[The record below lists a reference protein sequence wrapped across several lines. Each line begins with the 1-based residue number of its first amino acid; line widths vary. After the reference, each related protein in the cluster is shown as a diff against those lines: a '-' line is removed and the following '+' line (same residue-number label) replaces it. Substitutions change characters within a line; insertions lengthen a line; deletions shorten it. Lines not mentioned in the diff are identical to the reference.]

1 MCFVQNLQSQ
11 TRAMRLLFLFPL
23 LLVSFFSTA
32 QELNY
37 NALLLKKELT
47 ENANA
52 VVRLD
57 EVEIEVLSQ
66 QKMTVKTTQ
75 AVTVLNRLGD
85 RRARTG
91 LGYDS
96 DKKIKSIQIHV
107 YDAMGNEIEKIK
119 KKDFKDV
126 SAADGFSLYNDYR
139 YLYYDYTPI
148 NYPYTLVF
156 EHEYETPDTGTI
168 PSWFFL
174 NGFLVSVEKSRYSI
188 TYANANLKPIIIE
201 KNLENVD
208 FDIKETSNSISYTAN
223 SIKAMKRESMSP
235 SFDKICPK
243 LMTRIKNFHYKGFDA
258 TVDNWKDL
266 GTWVDEKLLSGRDK
280 LSQETI
286 AKAKSLVVGVEDDLE
301 KAKIIYKY
309 VQDNTRYI
317 SVQIGIGGLQPIAA
331 VEVDRVKYGDCKGLS
346 NYAKAL
352 LKEVGVTSYYAVVE
366 AGGDKVD
373 FEDDFAD
380 LAQGNHVILAIPYND
395 KYYWVDCTSQILPF
409 GYVGSF
415 TDDRKVMIVKP
426 EGGEIVTTT
435 AYLNENNYQSISSSY
450 ELKPDGSITGETK
463 LMTKG
468 SRYNS
473 HFRLEEETE
482 EEIVREIKNRWSSI
496 NNLTVANYNFQNNK
510 SEVVFNENIS
520 LSATNYA
527 SLSGDRIL
535 FTANAFNNRNVVPD
549 RYRNRKLPFEIQRGY
564 LDEDDSVITLPEG
577 YVVEALPSAKKIENE
592 FGVYTV
598 NFEHDAAHNTV
609 NYKRSFFLKK
619 GLYPKEKYN
628 AYRDFRKEVAS
639 TDNAQI
645 VLLKK

>member
-1 MCFVQNLQSQ
+1 
-11 TRAMRLLFLFPL
+11 MRLSLITFLF
-23 LLVSFFSTA
+23 FTGIISTA

-57 EVEIEVLSQ
+57 QVEIELLSQ
-66 QKMTVKTTQ
+66 QKMTVKTKQ
-75 AVTVLNRLGD
+75 VITVLNRLGD
-85 RRARTG
+85 RHARTG
-91 LGYDS
+91 MGYDS
-96 DKKIKSIQIHV
+96 DKKIKDIQVRV

-126 SAADGFSLYNDYR
+126 NAADGFSLYNDYR
-139 YLYYDYTPI
+139 HLYYDYTPV

-156 EHEYETPDTGTI
+156 ESEYETPDTGTI

-188 TYANANLKPIIIE
+188 TYANANLKPTIIE
-201 KNLENVD
+201 KNLVNID
-208 FDIKETSNSISYTAN
+208 FDIEETNNSITYTAN
-223 SIKAMKRESMSP
+223 SIKAIKRESMSP
-235 SFDKICPK
+235 SFKKICPR

-258 TVDNWKDL
+258 SVDSWKDL
-266 GTWVDEKLLSGRDK
+266 GTWVDEKLLSGRDE
-280 LSQETI
+280 LSPQTV
-286 AKAKSLVVGVEDDLE
+286 AKAKSLVDGVQDDLK

-346 NYAKAL
+346 NYTKAL
-352 LKEVGVTSYYAVVE
+352 LKEVGVTSYYAVVQ

-395 KYYWVDCTSQILPF
+395 RYYWVDCTSQILPF

-435 AYLNENNYQSISSSY
+435 AYLNENNYQSITSSY
-450 ELKPDGSITGETK
+450 ELKPNGSIVGETK

-482 EEIVREIKNRWSSI
+482 EEIVKKIKSRWSSI
-496 NNLTVANYNFQNNK
+496 NNLTVANYNFDNNK
-510 SEVVFNENIS
+510 KEVVFNENVS
-520 LSATNYA
+520 LSASNYA
-527 SLSGDRIL
+527 SLSGNRIL

-564 LDEDDSVITLPEG
+564 LDEDNSVITLPEG

-598 NFEHDAAHNTV
+598 DFDYNEAENTV
-609 NYKRSFFLKK
+609 SYKRSFFLKK
-619 GLYPKEKYN
+619 GFYPKEKYN

>member
-1 MCFVQNLQSQ
+1 
-11 TRAMRLLFLFPL
+11 MRLSLITFLFFT
-23 LLVSFFSTA
+23 SIISTA

-57 EVEIEVLSQ
+57 QVEIELLSQ
-66 QKMTVKTTQ
+66 QKMTVKTKQ
-75 AVTVLNRLGD
+75 VITVLNRLGD
-85 RRARTG
+85 RHARTG
-91 LGYDS
+91 MGFDS
-96 DKKIKSIQIHV
+96 DKKIKDIQVRV
-107 YDAMGNEIEKIK
+107 YDTMGNEIEKIK

-126 SAADGFSLYNDYR
+126 NAADGFSLYNDYR
-139 YLYYDYTPI
+139 HLYYDYTPV

-156 EHEYETPDTGTI
+156 ESEYETPDTGTI

-188 TYANANLKPIIIE
+188 TYANANLKPTIIE
-201 KNLENVD
+201 KNLENID
-208 FDIKETSNSISYTAN
+208 FDIEETNNSITYTAN
-223 SIKAMKRESMSP
+223 SIKAIKRESMSP
-235 SFDKICPK
+235 SFEKICPR

-258 TVDNWKDL
+258 SVDSWKDL
-266 GTWVDEKLLSGRDK
+266 GTWVDKKLLSGRDE
-280 LSQETI
+280 LSPQTV
-286 AKAKSLVVGVEDDLE
+286 AKAKSLVDGVQDDLE

-346 NYAKAL
+346 NYTKAL
-352 LKEVGVTSYYAVVE
+352 LKEVGVTSYYAVVQ

-395 KYYWVDCTSQILPF
+395 RYYWVDCTSQILPF

-415 TDDRKVMIVKP
+415 TDDRKVMVVKP

-435 AYLNENNYQSISSSY
+435 AYLNENNYQSITSSY
-450 ELKPDGSITGETK
+450 ELKPNGSIVGETK

-473 HFRLEEETE
+473 HFRLEEESE
-482 EEIVREIKNRWSSI
+482 EEIVKKIKSRWSSI
-496 NNLTVANYNFQNNK
+496 NNLTVANYNFDNNK
-510 SEVVFNENIS
+510 KEVVFNENVS
-520 LSATNYA
+520 LSASNYA
-527 SLSGDRIL
+527 SLSGNRIL

-598 NFEHDAAHNTV
+598 DFDYNEAENTV
-609 NYKRSFFLKK
+609 SYKRSFFLKK
-619 GLYPKEKYN
+619 GFYPKEKYN

>member
-1 MCFVQNLQSQ
+1 MFCSEFSRQSQ
-11 TRAMRLLFLFPL
+11 AMRLSLITFLF
-23 LLVSFFSTA
+23 FTGIISTA

-57 EVEIEVLSQ
+57 QVEIEVLSQ
-66 QKMTVKTTQ
+66 QKMTVKTKQ
-75 AVTVLNRLGD
+75 VITVLNRLGD
-85 RRARTG
+85 RHARTG
-91 LGYDS
+91 MGYDS
-96 DKKIKSIQIHV
+96 DKKIKDIQVRV

-126 SAADGFSLYNDYR
+126 NAADGFSLYNDYR
-139 YLYYDYTPI
+139 HLYYDYTPV

-156 EHEYETPDTGTI
+156 ESEYETPDTGTI

-188 TYANANLKPIIIE
+188 TYANANLKPTIIE
-201 KNLENVD
+201 KNLVNID
-208 FDIKETSNSISYTAN
+208 FDIEETNNSITYTAN
-223 SIKAMKRESMSP
+223 NIRAIKRESMSP
-235 SFDKICPK
+235 SFEKICPR

-258 TVDNWKDL
+258 SVDSWKDL
-266 GTWVDEKLLSGRDK
+266 GTWVDEKLLSGRDE
-280 LSQETI
+280 LSPQTV
-286 AKAKSLVVGVEDDLE
+286 AKAKSLVDGVQDDLE

-346 NYAKAL
+346 NYTKAL
-352 LKEVGVTSYYAVVE
+352 LKEVGVTSYYAVVQ

-395 KYYWVDCTSQILPF
+395 RYYWVDCTSQILPF

-435 AYLNENNYQSISSSY
+435 AYLNENNYQSITSSY
-450 ELKPDGSITGETK
+450 ELKPNGSIVGETK

-482 EEIVREIKNRWSSI
+482 EEIVKKIKSRWSSI
-496 NNLTVANYNFQNNK
+496 NNLTVANYNFDNNK
-510 SEVVFNENIS
+510 KEVVFNENVS
-520 LSATNYA
+520 LSASNYA
-527 SLSGDRIL
+527 SLSGNRIL

-564 LDEDDSVITLPEG
+564 LDEDNSVITLPEG

-598 NFEHDAAHNTV
+598 DFDYNEAENTV
-609 NYKRSFFLKK
+609 SYKRSFFLKK
-619 GLYPKEKYN
+619 GFYPKEKYN

>member
-1 MCFVQNLQSQ
+1 MFCSEFSRQSQ
-11 TRAMRLLFLFPL
+11 AMRLSLITFLFFT
-23 LLVSFFSTA
+23 SIISTA

-57 EVEIEVLSQ
+57 QVEIEVLSQ
-66 QKMTVKTTQ
+66 QKMTVKTKQ
-75 AVTVLNRLGD
+75 VITVLNRLGD
-85 RRARTG
+85 RHARTG
-91 LGYDS
+91 MGYDS
-96 DKKIKSIQIHV
+96 DKKIKDIQVRV
-107 YDAMGNEIEKIK
+107 YDTMGNEIEKIK

-126 SAADGFSLYNDYR
+126 NAADGFSLYNDYR
-139 YLYYDYTPI
+139 HLYYDYTPV

-156 EHEYETPDTGTI
+156 ESEYETPDTGTI

-188 TYANANLKPIIIE
+188 TYANANLKPTIIE
-201 KNLENVD
+201 KNLVNID
-208 FDIKETSNSISYTAN
+208 FDIEETNNSITYTAN
-223 SIKAMKRESMSP
+223 SIKAIKRESMSP
-235 SFDKICPK
+235 SFKKICPR

-258 TVDNWKDL
+258 SVDSWKDL
-266 GTWVDEKLLSGRDK
+266 GTWVDEKLLSGRDE
-280 LSQETI
+280 LSPQTV
-286 AKAKSLVVGVEDDLE
+286 AKAKSLVDGVQDDLE

-346 NYAKAL
+346 NYTKAL
-352 LKEVGVTSYYAVVE
+352 LKEVGVTSYYAVVQ

-395 KYYWVDCTSQILPF
+395 RYYWVDCTSQILPF

-435 AYLNENNYQSISSSY
+435 AYLNENNYQSITSSY
-450 ELKPDGSITGETK
+450 ELKPNGSIVGETN

-482 EEIVREIKNRWSSI
+482 EEIVKKIKSRWSSI
-496 NNLTVANYNFQNNK
+496 NNLTVANYNFDNNK
-510 SEVVFNENIS
+510 KEVVFNENVS
-520 LSATNYA
+520 LSASNYA
-527 SLSGDRIL
+527 SLSGNRIL

-564 LDEDDSVITLPEG
+564 LDEDNSVITLPEG

-598 NFEHDAAHNTV
+598 DFDYNEAENTV
-609 NYKRSFFLKK
+609 SYKRSFFLKK
-619 GLYPKEKYN
+619 GFYPKEKYN

>member
-1 MCFVQNLQSQ
+1 MFCSEFSRQSQ
-11 TRAMRLLFLFPL
+11 AMRLSLITFLF
-23 LLVSFFSTA
+23 FTGIISTA

-57 EVEIEVLSQ
+57 QVEIEVLSQ
-66 QKMTVKTTQ
+66 QKMTVKTKQ
-75 AVTVLNRLGD
+75 VITVLNRLGD
-85 RRARTG
+85 RHARTG
-91 LGYDS
+91 MGYDS
-96 DKKIKSIQIHV
+96 DKKIKDIQVRV
-107 YDAMGNEIEKIK
+107 YDTMGNEIEKIK
-119 KKDFKDV
+119 RKDFKDV
-126 SAADGFSLYNDYR
+126 NAADGFSLYNDYR
-139 YLYYDYTPI
+139 HLYYDYTPV

-156 EHEYETPDTGTI
+156 ESEYETPDTGTI

-188 TYANANLKPIIIE
+188 TYANANLKPTIIE
-201 KNLENVD
+201 KNLVNID
-208 FDIKETSNSISYTAN
+208 FDIEETNNSITYTAN
-223 SIKAMKRESMSP
+223 SIKAIKRESMSP
-235 SFDKICPK
+235 SFKKICPR

-258 TVDNWKDL
+258 SVDSWKDL
-266 GTWVDEKLLSGRDK
+266 GTWVDEKLLSGRDE
-280 LSQETI
+280 LSPQTV
-286 AKAKSLVVGVEDDLE
+286 AKAKSLVDGVQDDLE

-346 NYAKAL
+346 NYTKAL
-352 LKEVGVTSYYAVVE
+352 LKEVGVTSYYAVVQ

-395 KYYWVDCTSQILPF
+395 RYYWVDCTSQILPF

-415 TDDRKVMIVKP
+415 TDDRKVMVVKP

-435 AYLNENNYQSISSSY
+435 AYLNENNYQSITSSY
-450 ELKPDGSITGETK
+450 ELKPNGSIVGETK

-473 HFRLEEETE
+473 HFRLEEESE
-482 EEIVREIKNRWSSI
+482 EEIVKKIKSRWSSI
-496 NNLTVANYNFQNNK
+496 NNLTVANYNFDNNK
-510 SEVVFNENIS
+510 KEVVFNENVS
-520 LSATNYA
+520 LSASNYA
-527 SLSGDRIL
+527 SLSGNRIL

-564 LDEDDSVITLPEG
+564 LDEDNSVITLPEG

-598 NFEHDAAHNTV
+598 DFDYNEAENTV
-609 NYKRSFFLKK
+609 SYKRSFFLKK
-619 GLYPKEKYN
+619 GFYPKEKYN

>member
-1 MCFVQNLQSQ
+1 
-11 TRAMRLLFLFPL
+11 MRLSLITFLFFT
-23 LLVSFFSTA
+23 SIISTA

-57 EVEIEVLSQ
+57 QVEIELLSQ
-66 QKMTVKTTQ
+66 QKMTVKTKQ
-75 AVTVLNRLGD
+75 VITVLNRLGD
-85 RRARTG
+85 RHARTG
-91 LGYDS
+91 MGYDS
-96 DKKIKSIQIHV
+96 DKKIKDIQVRV
-107 YDAMGNEIEKIK
+107 YDTMGNEIEKIK
-119 KKDFKDV
+119 RKDFKDV
-126 SAADGFSLYNDYR
+126 NAADGFSLYNDYR
-139 YLYYDYTPI
+139 HLYYDYTPV

-156 EHEYETPDTGTI
+156 ESEYETPDTGTI

-188 TYANANLKPIIIE
+188 TYANANLKPTIIE
-201 KNLENVD
+201 KNLENID
-208 FDIKETSNSISYTAN
+208 FDIEETNNSITYTAN
-223 SIKAMKRESMSP
+223 SIKAIKRESMSP
-235 SFDKICPK
+235 SFKKICPR

-258 TVDNWKDL
+258 SVDSWKDL
-266 GTWVDEKLLSGRDK
+266 GTWVDEKLLSGRDE
-280 LSQETI
+280 LSPQTV
-286 AKAKSLVVGVEDDLE
+286 AKAKSLVDGVQDDLE

-346 NYAKAL
+346 NYTKAL
-352 LKEVGVTSYYAVVE
+352 LKEVGVTSYYAVVQ

-395 KYYWVDCTSQILPF
+395 RYYWVDCTSQILPF

-435 AYLNENNYQSISSSY
+435 AYLNENNYQSITSSY
-450 ELKPDGSITGETK
+450 ELKPNGSIVGETN

-482 EEIVREIKNRWSSI
+482 EEIVKKIKSRWSSI
-496 NNLTVANYNFQNNK
+496 NNLTVANYNFDNNK
-510 SEVVFNENIS
+510 KEVVFNENVS
-520 LSATNYA
+520 LSASNYA
-527 SLSGDRIL
+527 SLSGNRIL

-564 LDEDDSVITLPEG
+564 LDEDNSVITLPEG

-598 NFEHDAAHNTV
+598 DFDYNEAENTV
-609 NYKRSFFLKK
+609 SYKRSFFLKK
-619 GLYPKEKYN
+619 GFYPKEKYN

>member
-1 MCFVQNLQSQ
+1 MFCSEFSRQSQ
-11 TRAMRLLFLFPL
+11 AMRLSLITFLFFT
-23 LLVSFFSTA
+23 SIISTA

-57 EVEIEVLSQ
+57 QVEIELLSQ
-66 QKMTVKTTQ
+66 QKMTVKTKQ
-75 AVTVLNRLGD
+75 VITVLNRLGD
-85 RRARTG
+85 RHARTG
-91 LGYDS
+91 MGYDS
-96 DKKIKSIQIHV
+96 DKKIKDIQVRV

-126 SAADGFSLYNDYR
+126 NAADGFSLYNDYR
-139 YLYYDYTPI
+139 HLYYDYTPV

-156 EHEYETPDTGTI
+156 ESEYETPDTGTI

-188 TYANANLKPIIIE
+188 TYANANLKPTIIE
-201 KNLENVD
+201 KNLVNID
-208 FDIKETSNSISYTAN
+208 FDIEETNNSITYTAN
-223 SIKAMKRESMSP
+223 SIKAIKRESMSP
-235 SFDKICPK
+235 SFKKICPR

-258 TVDNWKDL
+258 SVDSWKDL
-266 GTWVDEKLLSGRDK
+266 GAWVDKKLLSGRDE
-280 LSQETI
+280 LSPQTV
-286 AKAKSLVVGVEDDLE
+286 AKVKSLVDGVQDDLE

-346 NYAKAL
+346 NYTKAL
-352 LKEVGVTSYYAVVE
+352 LKEVGVTSYYAVVQ

-395 KYYWVDCTSQILPF
+395 RYYWVDCTSQILPF

-435 AYLNENNYQSISSSY
+435 AYLNENNYQSITSSY
-450 ELKPDGSITGETK
+450 ELKPNGSIVGETN

-482 EEIVREIKNRWSSI
+482 EEIVKKIKSRWSSI
-496 NNLTVANYNFQNNK
+496 NNLTVANYNFDNNK
-510 SEVVFNENIS
+510 KEVVFNENVS
-520 LSATNYA
+520 LSASNYA
-527 SLSGDRIL
+527 SLSGNRIL

-564 LDEDDSVITLPEG
+564 LDEDNSVITLPEG
-577 YVVEALPSAKKIENE
+577 YMVEALPSAKKIDNE

-598 NFEHDAAHNTV
+598 DFDYNEAENTV
-609 NYKRSFFLKK
+609 SYKRSFFLKK
-619 GLYPKEKYN
+619 GFYPKEKYN

>member
-1 MCFVQNLQSQ
+1 MFCSEFSRQSQ
-11 TRAMRLLFLFPL
+11 AMRLSLITFLFFT
-23 LLVSFFSTA
+23 SIISTA

-57 EVEIEVLSQ
+57 QVEIELLSQ
-66 QKMTVKTTQ
+66 QKMTVKTKQ
-75 AVTVLNRLGD
+75 VITVLNRLGD
-85 RRARTG
+85 RHARTG
-91 LGYDS
+91 MGFDS
-96 DKKIKSIQIHV
+96 DKKIKDIQVRV
-107 YDAMGNEIEKIK
+107 YDTMGNEIEKIK

-126 SAADGFSLYNDYR
+126 NAADGFSLYNDYR
-139 YLYYDYTPI
+139 HLYYDYTPV

-156 EHEYETPDTGTI
+156 ESEYETPDTGTI

-188 TYANANLKPIIIE
+188 TYANANLKPTIIE
-201 KNLENVD
+201 KNLENID
-208 FDIKETSNSISYTAN
+208 FDIEETNNSITYTAN
-223 SIKAMKRESMSP
+223 SIKAIKRESMSP
-235 SFDKICPK
+235 SFEKICPR

-258 TVDNWKDL
+258 SVDSWKDL
-266 GTWVDEKLLSGRDK
+266 GTWVDKKLLSGRDE
-280 LSQETI
+280 LSPQTV
-286 AKAKSLVVGVEDDLE
+286 AKAKSLVDGVQDDLE

-346 NYAKAL
+346 NYTKAL
-352 LKEVGVTSYYAVVE
+352 LKEVGVTSYYAVVQ

-395 KYYWVDCTSQILPF
+395 RYYWVDCTSQILPF

-415 TDDRKVMIVKP
+415 TDDRKVMVVKP

-435 AYLNENNYQSISSSY
+435 AYLNENNYQSITSSY
-450 ELKPDGSITGETK
+450 ELKPNGSIVGETK

-473 HFRLEEETE
+473 HFRLEEESE
-482 EEIVREIKNRWSSI
+482 EEIVKKIKSRWSSI
-496 NNLTVANYNFQNNK
+496 NNLTVANYNFDNNK
-510 SEVVFNENIS
+510 KEVVFNENVS
-520 LSATNYA
+520 LSASNYA
-527 SLSGDRIL
+527 SLSGNRIL

-598 NFEHDAAHNTV
+598 DFDYNEAENTV
-609 NYKRSFFLKK
+609 SYKRSFFLKK
-619 GLYPKEKYN
+619 GFYPKEKYN

>member
-1 MCFVQNLQSQ
+1 MFCSEFSRQSQ
-11 TRAMRLLFLFPL
+11 AMRLSLLIFLFFT
-23 LLVSFFSTA
+23 SIISTA

-37 NALLLKKELT
+37 NALLLRKELT

-57 EVEIEVLSQ
+57 QVEIEVLSQ
-66 QKMTVKTTQ
+66 QMMTVKTKQ
-75 AVTVLNRLGD
+75 VITVLNRLGD
-85 RRARTG
+85 RHARTG
-91 LGYDS
+91 MGYDS
-96 DKKIKSIQIHV
+96 DKKIKDIQVRV

-126 SAADGFSLYNDYR
+126 NAADGFSLYNDYR
-139 YLYYDYTPI
+139 HLYYDYTPV

-156 EHEYETPDTGTI
+156 ESEYETPDTGTI

-188 TYANANLKPIIIE
+188 TYANANLKPTIIE
-201 KNLENVD
+201 KNLVNID
-208 FDIKETSNSISYTAN
+208 FDIEETNNSITYTAN
-223 SIKAMKRESMSP
+223 SIKAIKRESMSP
-235 SFDKICPK
+235 SFKKICPR

-258 TVDNWKDL
+258 SVDSWKDL
-266 GTWVDEKLLSGRDK
+266 GTWVDEKLLSGRDE
-280 LSQETI
+280 LSPQTVT
-286 AKAKSLVVGVEDDLE
+286 KAKSLVDGVQDDLE

-346 NYAKAL
+346 NYTKAL
-352 LKEVGVTSYYAVVE
+352 LKEVGVTSYYAVVQ

-395 KYYWVDCTSQILPF
+395 RYYWVDCTSQILPF

-435 AYLNENNYQSISSSY
+435 AYLNENNYQSITSSY
-450 ELKPDGSITGETK
+450 ELKPNGSIVGETK

-482 EEIVREIKNRWSSI
+482 EEIVKKIKSRWSSI
-496 NNLTVANYNFQNNK
+496 NNLTVANYNFDNNK
-510 SEVVFNENIS
+510 KEVVFNENVS
-520 LSATNYA
+520 LSASNYA
-527 SLSGDRIL
+527 SLSGNRIL

-564 LDEDDSVITLPEG
+564 LDEDDSVIKLPEG

-598 NFEHDAAHNTV
+598 DFDYNEAKNTV
-609 NYKRSFFLKK
+609 SYKRSFFLKK
-619 GLYPKEKYN
+619 GFYPKEKYN

>member
-1 MCFVQNLQSQ
+1 
-11 TRAMRLLFLFPL
+11 MRLSLLIFLFFT
-23 LLVSFFSTA
+23 SIISTA

-37 NALLLKKELT
+37 NALLLRKELT

-57 EVEIEVLSQ
+57 QVEIELLSQ
-66 QKMTVKTTQ
+66 QKMTVKTKQ
-75 AVTVLNRLGD
+75 VITVLNRLGD

-91 LGYDS
+91 MGYDS
-96 DKKIKSIQIHV
+96 DKKIKDIQVRV
-107 YDAMGNEIEKIK
+107 YDTMGNEIEKIK

-126 SAADGFSLYNDYR
+126 NAADGFSLYNDYR
-139 YLYYDYTPI
+139 HLYYDYTPV

-156 EHEYETPDTGTI
+156 ESEYETPDTGTI

-188 TYANANLKPIIIE
+188 TYANANLKPTIIE
-201 KNLENVD
+201 KNLVNID
-208 FDIKETSNSISYTAN
+208 FDIEETNNSITYTAN
-223 SIKAMKRESMSP
+223 NIRAIKRESMSP
-235 SFDKICPK
+235 SFEKICPR

-258 TVDNWKDL
+258 SVDSWKDL
-266 GTWVDEKLLSGRDK
+266 GTWVDEKLLSGRDE
-280 LSQETI
+280 LSPQTV
-286 AKAKSLVVGVEDDLE
+286 AKAKSLVDGVQDDLE

-346 NYAKAL
+346 NYTKAL
-352 LKEVGVTSYYAVVE
+352 LKEVGVTSYYAVVQ

-395 KYYWVDCTSQILPF
+395 RYYWVDCTSQILPF

-435 AYLNENNYQSISSSY
+435 AYLNENNYQSITSSY
-450 ELKPDGSITGETK
+450 ELKPNGSIVGETN

-482 EEIVREIKNRWSSI
+482 EEIVKKIKSRWSSI
-496 NNLTVANYNFQNNK
+496 NNLTVANYNFDNNK
-510 SEVVFNENIS
+510 KEVVFNENVS
-520 LSATNYA
+520 LSASNYA
-527 SLSGDRIL
+527 SLSGNRIL

-577 YVVEALPSAKKIENE
+577 YMVEALPSAKKIDNE

-598 NFEHDAAHNTV
+598 DFDYNEAENTV
-609 NYKRSFFLKK
+609 SYKRSFFLKK
-619 GLYPKEKYN
+619 GFYPKEKYN

>member
-1 MCFVQNLQSQ
+1 MFCSEFSRQSQ
-11 TRAMRLLFLFPL
+11 AMRLSLITFLFFT
-23 LLVSFFSTA
+23 SIISTA

-37 NALLLKKELT
+37 NALLLRKELT

-57 EVEIEVLSQ
+57 QVEIELLSQ
-66 QKMTVKTTQ
+66 QKMTVKTKQ
-75 AVTVLNRLGD
+75 VITVLNRLGD
-85 RRARTG
+85 RHARTG
-91 LGYDS
+91 MGYDS
-96 DKKIKSIQIHV
+96 DKKIKDIQVRV

-126 SAADGFSLYNDYR
+126 NAADGFSLYNDYR
-139 YLYYDYTPI
+139 HLYYDYTPV

-156 EHEYETPDTGTI
+156 ESEYETPDTGTI

-188 TYANANLKPIIIE
+188 TYANANLKPTIIE
-201 KNLENVD
+201 KNLVNID
-208 FDIKETSNSISYTAN
+208 FDIEETNNSITYTAN
-223 SIKAMKRESMSP
+223 SIKAIKRESMSP
-235 SFDKICPK
+235 SFKKICPR

-258 TVDNWKDL
+258 SVDSWKDL
-266 GTWVDEKLLSGRDK
+266 GTWVDEKLLSGRDE
-280 LSQETI
+280 LSPQTV
-286 AKAKSLVVGVEDDLE
+286 AKAKSLVDGVQDDLE

-346 NYAKAL
+346 NYTKAL
-352 LKEVGVTSYYAVVE
+352 LKEVGVTSYYAVVQ

-395 KYYWVDCTSQILPF
+395 RYYWVDCTSQILPF

-435 AYLNENNYQSISSSY
+435 AYLNENNYQSITSSY
-450 ELKPDGSITGETK
+450 ELKPNGSIVGETN

-482 EEIVREIKNRWSSI
+482 EEIVKKIKSRWSSI
-496 NNLTVANYNFQNNK
+496 NNLTVANYNFDNNK
-510 SEVVFNENIS
+510 KEVVFNENVS
-520 LSATNYA
+520 LSASNYA
-527 SLSGDRIL
+527 SLSGNRIL

-564 LDEDDSVITLPEG
+564 LDEDNSVITLPEG

-598 NFEHDAAHNTV
+598 DFDYNEAENTV
-609 NYKRSFFLKK
+609 SYKRSFFLKK
-619 GLYPKEKYN
+619 GFYPKEKYN

>member
-1 MCFVQNLQSQ
+1 MFCSEFSRQSQ
-11 TRAMRLLFLFPL
+11 AMRLSLITFLFFT
-23 LLVSFFSTA
+23 SIISTA

-57 EVEIEVLSQ
+57 QVDIEVLSQ
-66 QKMTVKTTQ
+66 QKMTVKTKQ
-75 AVTVLNRLGD
+75 VITVLNRLGD
-85 RRARTG
+85 RHARTG
-91 LGYDS
+91 MGYDS
-96 DKKIKSIQIHV
+96 DKKIKDIQVRV
-107 YDAMGNEIEKIK
+107 YDTMGNEIEKIK

-126 SAADGFSLYNDYR
+126 NAADGFSLYNDYR
-139 YLYYDYTPI
+139 HLYYDYTPV

-156 EHEYETPDTGTI
+156 ESEYETPDTGTI

-188 TYANANLKPIIIE
+188 TYANANLKPTIIE
-201 KNLENVD
+201 KNLVNID
-208 FDIKETSNSISYTAN
+208 FDIEETNNSITYTAN
-223 SIKAMKRESMSP
+223 SIKAIKRESMSP
-235 SFDKICPK
+235 SFKKICPR

-258 TVDNWKDL
+258 SVDSWKDL
-266 GTWVDEKLLSGRDK
+266 GTWVDEKLLSGRDE
-280 LSQETI
+280 LSPQTV
-286 AKAKSLVVGVEDDLE
+286 AKAKSLVDGVQDDLE

-346 NYAKAL
+346 NYTKAL
-352 LKEVGVTSYYAVVE
+352 LKEVGVTSYYAVVQ

-395 KYYWVDCTSQILPF
+395 RYYWVDCTSQILPF

-435 AYLNENNYQSISSSY
+435 AYLNENNYQSITSSY
-450 ELKPDGSITGETK
+450 ELKPNGSIVGETN

-482 EEIVREIKNRWSSI
+482 EEIVKKIKSRWSSI
-496 NNLTVANYNFQNNK
+496 NNLTVANYNFDNNK
-510 SEVVFNENIS
+510 KEVVFNENVS
-520 LSATNYA
+520 LSASNYA
-527 SLSGDRIL
+527 SLSGNRIL

-564 LDEDDSVITLPEG
+564 LDEDNSVITLPEG
-577 YVVEALPSAKKIENE
+577 YVVEALPSVKKIENE

-598 NFEHDAAHNTV
+598 DFDYNEAENTV
-609 NYKRSFFLKK
+609 SYKRSFFLKK
-619 GLYPKEKYN
+619 GFYPKEKYN

>member
-1 MCFVQNLQSQ
+1 MFCSEFSRQSQ
-11 TRAMRLLFLFPL
+11 AMRLSLITFLF
-23 LLVSFFSTA
+23 FTGIISTA

-57 EVEIEVLSQ
+57 QVEIEVLSQ
-66 QKMTVKTTQ
+66 QKMTVKTKQ
-75 AVTVLNRLGD
+75 VITVLNRLGD
-85 RRARTG
+85 RHARTG
-91 LGYDS
+91 MGYDS
-96 DKKIKSIQIHV
+96 DKKIKDIQVRV
-107 YDAMGNEIEKIK
+107 YDTMGNEIEKIK

-126 SAADGFSLYNDYR
+126 NAADGFSLYNDYR
-139 YLYYDYTPI
+139 HLYYDYTPV

-156 EHEYETPDTGTI
+156 ESEYETPDTGTI

-188 TYANANLKPIIIE
+188 TYANANLKPTIIE
-201 KNLENVD
+201 KNLVNID
-208 FDIKETSNSISYTAN
+208 FDIEETNNSITYTAN
-223 SIKAMKRESMSP
+223 NIRAIKRESMSP
-235 SFDKICPK
+235 SFEKICPR

-258 TVDNWKDL
+258 SVDSWKDL
-266 GTWVDEKLLSGRDK
+266 GTWVDEKLLSGRDE
-280 LSQETI
+280 LSPQTV
-286 AKAKSLVVGVEDDLE
+286 AKAKSLVDGVQDDLE

-346 NYAKAL
+346 NYTKAL
-352 LKEVGVTSYYAVVE
+352 LKEVGVTSYYAVVQ

-395 KYYWVDCTSQILPF
+395 RYYWVDCTSQILPF

-435 AYLNENNYQSISSSY
+435 AYLNENNYQSITSSY
-450 ELKPDGSITGETK
+450 ELKPNGSIVGETK

-482 EEIVREIKNRWSSI
+482 EEIVKKIKSRWSSI
-496 NNLTVANYNFQNNK
+496 NNLTVANYNFDNNK
-510 SEVVFNENIS
+510 KEVVFNENVS
-520 LSATNYA
+520 LSASNYA
-527 SLSGDRIL
+527 SLSGNRIL

-564 LDEDDSVITLPEG
+564 LDEDNSVITLPEG

-598 NFEHDAAHNTV
+598 DFDYNEAENTV
-609 NYKRSFFLKK
+609 SYKRSFFLKK
-619 GLYPKEKYN
+619 GFYPKEKYN

>member
-1 MCFVQNLQSQ
+1 MFCSEFSRQSQ
-11 TRAMRLLFLFPL
+11 AMRLSLITFLF
-23 LLVSFFSTA
+23 FTGIISTA

-57 EVEIEVLSQ
+57 QVEIEVLSQ
-66 QKMTVKTTQ
+66 QKMTVKTKQ
-75 AVTVLNRLGD
+75 VITVLNRLGD
-85 RRARTG
+85 RHARTG
-91 LGYDS
+91 MGYDS
-96 DKKIKSIQIHV
+96 DKKIKDIQVRV
-107 YDAMGNEIEKIK
+107 YDTMGNEIEKIK

-126 SAADGFSLYNDYR
+126 NAADGFSLYNDYR
-139 YLYYDYTPI
+139 HLYYDYTPV

-156 EHEYETPDTGTI
+156 ESEYETPDTGTI

-188 TYANANLKPIIIE
+188 TYANANLKPTIIE
-201 KNLENVD
+201 KNLVNID
-208 FDIKETSNSISYTAN
+208 FDIEETNNSITYTAN
-223 SIKAMKRESMSP
+223 SIKAIKRESMSP
-235 SFDKICPK
+235 SFKKICPR

-258 TVDNWKDL
+258 SVDSWKDL
-266 GTWVDEKLLSGRDK
+266 GTWVDEKLLSGRDE
-280 LSQETI
+280 LSPQTV
-286 AKAKSLVVGVEDDLE
+286 AKAKSLVDGVQDDLE

-346 NYAKAL
+346 NYTKAL
-352 LKEVGVTSYYAVVE
+352 LKEVGVTSYYAVVQ

-395 KYYWVDCTSQILPF
+395 RYYWVDCTSQILPF

-435 AYLNENNYQSISSSY
+435 AYLNENNYQSITSSY
-450 ELKPDGSITGETK
+450 ELKPNGSIVGETK

-482 EEIVREIKNRWSSI
+482 EEIVKKIKSRWSSI
-496 NNLTVANYNFQNNK
+496 NNLTVANYNFDNNK
-510 SEVVFNENIS
+510 KDVVFNENVS
-520 LSATNYA
+520 LSASNYA
-527 SLSGDRIL
+527 SLSGNRIL

-564 LDEDDSVITLPEG
+564 LDEDNSVITLPEG

-598 NFEHDAAHNTV
+598 DFDYNEAENTV
-609 NYKRSFFLKK
+609 SYKRSFFLKK
-619 GLYPKEKYN
+619 GFYPKEKYN

>member
-1 MCFVQNLQSQ
+1 MFCSEFSRQSQ
-11 TRAMRLLFLFPL
+11 AMRLSLITFLFFT
-23 LLVSFFSTA
+23 SIISTA

-57 EVEIEVLSQ
+57 QVEIEVLSQ
-66 QKMTVKTTQ
+66 QKMTVKTKQ
-75 AVTVLNRLGD
+75 VITVLNRLGD
-85 RRARTG
+85 RHARTG
-91 LGYDS
+91 MGYDS
-96 DKKIKSIQIHV
+96 DKKIKDIQVRV
-107 YDAMGNEIEKIK
+107 YDTMGNEIEKIK

-126 SAADGFSLYNDYR
+126 NAADGFSLYNDYR
-139 YLYYDYTPI
+139 HLYYDYTPV

-156 EHEYETPDTGTI
+156 ESEYETPDTGTI

-188 TYANANLKPIIIE
+188 TYANANLKPTIIE
-201 KNLENVD
+201 KNLVNID
-208 FDIKETSNSISYTAN
+208 FDIEETNNSITYTAN
-223 SIKAMKRESMSP
+223 SIKAIKRESMSP
-235 SFDKICPK
+235 SFKKICPR

-258 TVDNWKDL
+258 SVDSWKDL
-266 GTWVDEKLLSGRDK
+266 GTWVDEKLLSGRDE
-280 LSQETI
+280 LSPQTV
-286 AKAKSLVVGVEDDLE
+286 AKAKSLVDGVQDDLE

-346 NYAKAL
+346 NYTKAL
-352 LKEVGVTSYYAVVE
+352 LKEVGVTSYYAVVQ

-395 KYYWVDCTSQILPF
+395 RYYWVDCTSQILPF

-435 AYLNENNYQSISSSY
+435 AYLNENNYQSITSSY
-450 ELKPDGSITGETK
+450 ELKPNGSIVGETN

-482 EEIVREIKNRWSSI
+482 EEIVKKIKSRWSSI
-496 NNLTVANYNFQNNK
+496 NNLTVANYNFDNNK
-510 SEVVFNENIS
+510 KDVVFNENVS
-520 LSATNYA
+520 LSASNYA
-527 SLSGDRIL
+527 SLSGNRIL

-564 LDEDDSVITLPEG
+564 LDEDNSVITLPEG

-598 NFEHDAAHNTV
+598 DFDYNEAENTV
-609 NYKRSFFLKK
+609 SYKRSFFLKK
-619 GLYPKEKYN
+619 GFYPKEKYN

>member
-1 MCFVQNLQSQ
+1 
-11 TRAMRLLFLFPL
+11 MRLSLLIFLFFT
-23 LLVSFFSTA
+23 SIISTA

-37 NALLLKKELT
+37 NALLLRKELT

-57 EVEIEVLSQ
+57 QVEIEVLSQ
-66 QKMTVKTTQ
+66 QMMTVKTKQ
-75 AVTVLNRLGD
+75 VITVLNRLGD
-85 RRARTG
+85 RHARTG
-91 LGYDS
+91 MGYDS
-96 DKKIKSIQIHV
+96 DKKIKDIQVRV

-126 SAADGFSLYNDYR
+126 NAADGFSLYNDYR
-139 YLYYDYTPI
+139 HLYYDYTPV

-156 EHEYETPDTGTI
+156 ESEYETPDTGTI

-188 TYANANLKPIIIE
+188 TYANANLKPTIIE
-201 KNLENVD
+201 KNLVNID
-208 FDIKETSNSISYTAN
+208 FDIEETNNSITYTAN
-223 SIKAMKRESMSP
+223 SIKAIKRESMSP
-235 SFDKICPK
+235 SFKKICPR

-258 TVDNWKDL
+258 SVDSWKDL
-266 GTWVDEKLLSGRDK
+266 GTWVDEKLLSGRDE
-280 LSQETI
+280 LSPQTVT
-286 AKAKSLVVGVEDDLE
+286 KAKSLVDGVQDDLE

-346 NYAKAL
+346 NYTKAL
-352 LKEVGVTSYYAVVE
+352 LKEVGVTSYYAVVQ

-395 KYYWVDCTSQILPF
+395 RYYWVDCTSQILPF

-435 AYLNENNYQSISSSY
+435 AYLNENNYQSITSSY
-450 ELKPDGSITGETK
+450 ELKPNGSIVGETK

-482 EEIVREIKNRWSSI
+482 EEIVKKIKSRWSSI
-496 NNLTVANYNFQNNK
+496 NNLTVANYNFDNNK
-510 SEVVFNENIS
+510 KEVVFNENVS
-520 LSATNYA
+520 LSASNYA
-527 SLSGDRIL
+527 SLSGNRIL

-564 LDEDDSVITLPEG
+564 LDEDDSVIKLPEG

-598 NFEHDAAHNTV
+598 DFDYNEAKNTV
-609 NYKRSFFLKK
+609 SYKRSFFLKK
-619 GLYPKEKYN
+619 GFYPKEKYN